1 MLPNSQLMGEQ
12 SKTAAKRCSHDLS
25 PRHTKGAAVLELLPC
40 VWRKSS
46 GRFEHSI
53 KCNRSKG
60 LPEEDRQEGT
70 LLFPTLAPWRSPLQR
85 EDTKSSTQAWSAL
98 PDLPQNPMSVKS
110 QDSYWQTSLHGPNP
124 QGPRSKLPVTA
135 LPHLGSKGWEGW
147 SCAPWGGRGGHYL
160 MTQDYLEAQMESQ
173 DQLRH

>member
-25 PRHTKGAAVLELLPC
+25 QRHTKGAAVLELLPC

-70 LLFPTLAPWRSPLQR
+70 LLFPTLAPWRSPLERRHKVQHPGLKCTTR
-85 EDTKSSTQAWSAL
+85 PSTKPTECEVPRLLLTDQSPCT
-98 PDLPQNPMSVKS
+98 K
-110 QDSYWQTSLHGPNP
+110 P

-147 SCAPWGGRGGHYL
+147 SCAPWGGRGGHYP
-160 MTQDYLEAQMESQ
+160 MAQDYLEAQMESQ